1 MIFLVKSTFCRQIHD
16 PVRTRS
22 DHSVPPG
29 KFQEVHA
36 YFGGSCRTSPY
47 FVIFKEQWFKRWL
60 GTIHLTCFV
69 GFRIPILQSGT
80 TPTRST

>member
-29 KFQEVHA
+29 KFQEVHT

-47 FVIFKEQWFKRWL
+47 SVIFKLRNN
-60 GTIHLTCFV
+60 GSNV
-69 GFRIPILQSGT
+69 GLERYI
-80 TPTRST
+80 